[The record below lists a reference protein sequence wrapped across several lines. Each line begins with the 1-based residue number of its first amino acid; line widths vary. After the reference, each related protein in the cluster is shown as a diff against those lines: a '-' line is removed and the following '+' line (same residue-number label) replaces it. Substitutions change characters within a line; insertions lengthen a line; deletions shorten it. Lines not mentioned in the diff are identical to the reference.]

1 MASFRCFGN
10 FLPDVMSKYG
20 QHDETNQA
28 KDTLLLQCVLK
39 SSKSTVILYAL
50 KCPYMHSI

>member
-28 KDTLLLQCVLK
+28 KDILLLQCVLK

-50 KCPYMHSI
+50 KCPYMNSI